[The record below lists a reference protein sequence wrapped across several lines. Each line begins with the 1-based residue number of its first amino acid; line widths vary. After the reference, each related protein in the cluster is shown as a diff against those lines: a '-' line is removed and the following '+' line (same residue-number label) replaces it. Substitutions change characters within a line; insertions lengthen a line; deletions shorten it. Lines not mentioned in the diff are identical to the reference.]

1 MGSTQLLTVALDVT
15 QGTYVRAP
23 ENSRDPRVPELRSMG
38 YSGDQTLVCALCFAE
53 KNELAP
59 LIVKSRLGG
68 SRRPHFAHP
77 AGSGPSNGRHRA
89 ESVWHLTSKAV
100 LAEWAR
106 LQPGVIDVRNEAW
119 LPDHQRRADVRI
131 VFDDGQQLALEVQA
145 SPLTDQE
152 WLRRHN
158 DYRSNGIIDLWIW
171 HPDFPPNWG
180 PLAAP
185 DGAQQLWTMDPDR
198 RSLSLMVA
206 KPHSSA
212 SSQAVPEEDVAH
224 CVRHLP
230 PCIGDE
236 LVPHALA
243 LDELDLTP
251 QGISI
256 PGGLRRALAVELQHE
271 RERRAHV
278 HHVQP
283 RQTRPTPPSARATAS
298 TPQRSSVATQ
308 SVSPPP
314 VDWAAQSQSAWL
326 QLQNAFMA
334 AGHSFDYRDAP
345 RLHLPRARRTVP
357 CLACGL
363 ILSPTTGADEVSPC
377 IPEESIGR
385 ITGQRS
391 GHTSGPHSNDPDH
404 DHDQLQLF

>member
-1 MGSTQLLTVALDVT
+1 MGSTQLLTVALDVP

-23 ENSRDPRVPELRSMG
+23 ENSRDPRVPELRSKG
-38 YSGDQTLVCALCFAE
+38 YSGDQTLVCALCYAE
-53 KNELAP
+53 KNELVP
-59 LIVKSRLGG
+59 LIVRSRLGG

-77 AGSGPSNGRHRA
+77 AGSGPSNGQHSA

-106 LQPGVIDVRNEAW
+106 VQPGVIDVRNEAW

-131 VFDDGQQLALEVQA
+131 VFEDGQQLALEVQA

-158 DYRSNGIIDLWIW
+158 DYRRNGIIDLWIW
-171 HPDFPPNWG
+171 HPELATNWG
-180 PLAAP
+180 PPAAP

-206 KPHSSA
+206 KPHTST
-212 SSQAVPEEDVAH
+212 SSQAAPEEDVAH
-224 CVRHLP
+224 HVRHLP

-236 LVPHALA
+236 LVPHALT
-243 LDELDLTP
+243 LDELDLTSD
-251 QGISI
+251 GIPI
-256 PGGLRRALAVELQHE
+256 PGVLRRALAAELQNE
-271 RERRAHV
+271 REHRARL
-278 HHVQP
+278 HHAQP
-283 RQTRPTPPSARATAS
+283 KPTRPIPPSAVVTAS
-298 TPQRSSVATQ
+298 TPRHSSTTTQ

-314 VDWAAQSQSAWL
+314 VDSAALSQSAWL

-345 RLHLPRARRTVP
+345 RLRLPRARRTVP

-363 ILSPTTGADEVSPC
+363 ILSPTTRADEVSPC
-377 IPEESIGR
+377 MPDESTYR
-385 ITGQRS
+385 SPGQRS
-391 GHTSGPHSNDPDH
+391 GRTSGPHSRDPDH
-404 DHDQLQLF
+404 DQLPLF

>member
-1 MGSTQLLTVALDVT
+1 MGSTHLLTVALDVT

-23 ENSRDPRVPELRSMG
+23 ENSLDPCVPELRSMD
-38 YSGDQTLVCALCFAE
+38 YTGDRTLVCALCYAE
-53 KNELAP
+53 KNELVP
-59 LIVKSRLGG
+59 LIVRSRLGG

-77 AGSGPSNGRHRA
+77 AGSVPSNGRHSA

-100 LAEWAR
+100 LAEWAQ

-158 DYRSNGIIDLWIW
+158 DYRSNSIIDLWIW
-171 HPDFPPNWG
+171 HPDLQPNRG

-185 DGAQQLWTMDPDR
+185 GGAQQLWTMDPDR

-206 KPHSSA
+206 KPHPSA
-212 SSQAVPEEDVAH
+212 SSHAAPEEDVVH
-224 CVRHLP
+224 YVRHLP

-236 LVPHALA
+236 LVPHALT
-243 LDELDLTP
+243 LDELDLTS

-256 PGGLRRALAVELQHE
+256 PGGLRRALAEELQHE
-271 RERRAHV
+271 RERRAR
-278 HHVQP
+278 VQHLQP
-283 RQTRPTPPSARATAS
+283 TPTRPMPPPAVVTTP
-298 TPQRSSVATQ
+298 TPQNPSTTTQ
-308 SVSPPP
+308 PASQPP
-314 VDWAAQSQSAWL
+314 VDSAARSQSAWL

-345 RLHLPRARRTVP
+345 RLLLPRARRTVP

-363 ILSPTTGADEVSPC
+363 ILSPTTRADAVSPC
-377 IPEESIGR
+377 MPDER
-385 ITGQRS
+385 IDRIAGQRS
-391 GHTSGPHSNDPDH
+391 GRTSGPYSSDPDH
-404 DHDQLQLF
+404 DQLPLF

>member
-23 ENSRDPRVPELRSMG
+23 ENFRDPRVPELRSKG
-38 YSGDQTLVCALCFAE
+38 YSGDQTLVCALCYAE
-53 KNELAP
+53 KNELVP
-59 LIVKSRLGG
+59 LIVRCRLGG

-77 AGSGPSNGRHRA
+77 AGSGPSNGRHSA

-131 VFDDGQQLALEVQA
+131 MFDDGQQLALEVQA

-152 WLRRHN
+152 WLRRHD
-158 DYRSNGIIDLWIW
+158 DYCSNSIIDLWIW
-171 HPDFPPNWG
+171 HPDLPPNWA

-185 DGAQQLWTMDPDR
+185 DGVQQLWTMDPDR

-212 SSQAVPEEDVAH
+212 SSQDVVH
-224 CVRHLP
+224 YVRHLP

-236 LVPHALA
+236 LVAHALT
-243 LDELDLTP
+243 LDELDLTSR
-251 QGISI
+251 GISI
-256 PGGLRRALAVELQHE
+256 PGGLRRALTVELQHE
-271 RERRAHV
+271 RERRAR
-278 HHVQP
+278 VQHLRP
-283 RQTRPTPPSARATAS
+283 KPTRPMPPSAVVTAS
-298 TPQRSSVATQ
+298 RPQHSSTTTQ
-308 SVSPPP
+308 SVPPPP
-314 VDWAAQSQSAWL
+314 VDSAARSQSAWL

-334 AGHSFDYRDAP
+334 AGHSFEYRDAP
-345 RLHLPRARRTVP
+345 RLRLPRARRTVP

-363 ILSPTTGADEVSPC
+363 VLSPTTRPDEVSPC
-377 IPEESIGR
+377 MPDESIYR
-385 ITGQRS
+385 ITGHRS
-391 GHTSGPHSNDPDH
+391 GHTDGPRSSDPDH
-404 DHDQLQLF
+404 NQLPLF

>member
-15 QGTYVRAP
+15 QGTYVRTP
-23 ENSRDPRVPELRSMG
+23 DNSRDPRVPELRSMG
-38 YSGDQTLVCALCFAE
+38 YSGDQTLVCALCYVE
-53 KNELAP
+53 KNELVP
-59 LIVKSRLGG
+59 LIVRSRLGG

-77 AGSGPSNGRHRA
+77 AGSGPPSGRHSA

-106 LQPGVIDVRNEAW
+106 LQPGVIEVRNEAW
-119 LPDHQRRADVRI
+119 LPNHQRRADVRI
-131 VFDDGQQLALEVQA
+131 VFDDGQQLAMEVQA

-158 DYRSNGIIDLWIW
+158 DYRGNGIIDLWIW
-171 HPDFPPNWG
+171 HPDFPPHWG

-185 DGAQQLWTMDPDR
+185 DSAQQLWTMDPDL

-206 KPHSSA
+206 KPHPSA
-212 SSQAVPEEDVAH
+212 SSQAAPEEDVVH
-224 CVRHLP
+224 HVRHLP

-236 LVPHALA
+236 LVPHAFT
-243 LDELDLTP
+243 LDELDLTSH
-251 QGISI
+251 GISI
-256 PGGLRRALAVELQHE
+256 PGGLQRALAVELQLE
-271 RERRAHV
+271 RERLAR
-278 HHVQP
+278 VQHLQP
-283 RQTRPTPPSARATAS
+283 KPTRPMPPSAPVTAS
-298 TPQRSSVATQ
+298 TPQHSSITTQ

-314 VDWAAQSQSAWL
+314 VDSAARSQSAWL

-334 AGHSFDYRDAP
+334 AGHSFEYRDAP
-345 RLHLPRARRTVP
+345 RLRLPRARRTVP

-363 ILSPTTGADEVSPC
+363 ILSPTTRPDEVSPC
-377 IPEESIGR
+377 RPDERIDR

-391 GHTSGPHSNDPDH
+391 AHTSGRYSSNP
-404 DHDQLQLF
+404 DHDQLPLF